1 MARLSMVEAINA
13 TLHEL
18 MDKDDRIV
26 VLGEDVGVDG
36 GVFRATVGLIEKFGA
51 MRVIDTPLAESCI
64 VGASIGMAIY
74 GMRPVAEIQF
84 EGFMFKAYDHIYSH
98 ASRMRKRSQ
107 GLYGVPLVIRAP
119 YGAGVRAL
127 EHHSDAPEVLFA
139 HLPGLKVVI
148 PSTPGDAK
156 GLLTSAIE
164 DPDTVIF
171 LEPKRLYRLF
181 KEEVPEGDHRVP
193 IGKARIAREGKDI
206 SIVTYGGM
214 VSVCEKAAQHVE
226 KEGVDAEVVDLR
238 TVWPFDIDAITSS
251 VKKTGRLVIVHEAPR
266 SFGVGA
272 EISAQVAERCLLSLL
287 APIKRV
293 TGYDVI
299 PPLAK
304 LEEYNYPDS
313 ERVVKAIHDTMQFE

>member
-1 MARLSMVEAINA
+1 
-13 TLHEL
+13 

-84 EGFMFKAYDHIYSH
+84 EGFLFKAYDHIYSH

-181 KEEVPEGDHRVP
+181 KEEVPDGDHRVP

-214 VSVCEKAAQHVE
+214 VSVCEKAAQHAE

-251 VKKTGRLVIVHEAPR
+251 VKKTGRLIIVHEAPR

-293 TGYDVI
+293 TGYDLI
-299 PPLAK
+299 PPLSK

-313 ERVVKAIHDTMQFE
+313 ERVVEAIHDTMQFE

>member
-1 MARLSMVEAINA
+1 MARLSMVEAINR

-18 MDKDDRIV
+18 MQKDERIV
-26 VLGEDVGVDG
+26 VMGEDVAVDG
-36 GVFRATVGLIEKFGA
+36 GVFRATVGLLDKFGSA
-51 MRVIDTPLAESCI
+51 RVIDTPLAESSI
-64 VGASIGMAIY
+64 VGTAIGMAIY

-84 EGFMFKAYDHIYSH
+84 EGFMFKGYDQVYSH
-98 ASRMRKRSQ
+98 AARMRKRSQ
-107 GLYGVPLVIRAP
+107 GLYEVPLVIRAP

-139 HLPGLKVVI
+139 HLPGMKVVI
-148 PSTPGDAK
+148 PSTPSDAK

-164 DPDTVIF
+164 DPDPVIF

-181 KEEVPEGDHRVP
+181 KEEVPDGDHRVP
-193 IGKARIAREGKDI
+193 IGDARIVREGKDI
-206 SIVTYGGM
+206 SVITYGGM
-214 VSVCEKAAQHVE
+214 VSVCERAAQHVE

-272 EISAQVAERCLLSLL
+272 EISAEVGERCLLSLL

-299 PPLAK
+299 PPLSK

-313 ERVVKAIHDTMQFE
+313 ERVVRAIHDTMEFE

>member
-18 MDKDDRIV
+18 MAKDDRIV

-36 GVFRATVGLIEKFGA
+36 GVFRATVGLLDKFGE

-64 VGASIGMAIY
+64 VGAAIGMAVY

-84 EGFMFKAYDHIYSH
+84 EGFMFKAYDHIYNH
-98 ASRMRKRSQ
+98 ASRLRKRSQ

-127 EHHSDAPEVLFA
+127 EHHSDAPEALFA

-148 PSTPGDAK
+148 PSTPSDAK

-164 DPDTVIF
+164 DPDTVIY

-181 KEEVPEGDHRVP
+181 KEEVPDGEYRVP
-193 IGKARIAREGKDI
+193 LGKGRVAREGKDI

-214 VSVCEKAAQHVE
+214 VSVCEKAAQHVAT
-226 KEGVDAEVVDLR
+226 EGVDAEVIDLR
-238 TVWPFDIDAITSS
+238 TVWPFDIDAITKS
-251 VKKTGRLVIVHEAPR
+251 VTKTGRLVICHEAPR

-272 EISAQVAERCLLSLL
+272 EIAAQVGERCLLSLL
-287 APIKRV
+287 APIRRV
-293 TGYDVI
+293 TGYDVV
-299 PPLAK
+299 PPLSK

-313 ERVVKAIHDTMQFE
+313 ERVVRAIHETMEY

>member
-18 MDKDDRIV
+18 MAKDDRIV

-36 GVFRATVGLIEKFGA
+36 GVFRATVGLLDKFGE

-64 VGASIGMAIY
+64 VGAAIGMAVY

-84 EGFMFKAYDHIYSH
+84 EGFMFKAYDHIYNH
-98 ASRMRKRSQ
+98 ASRLRKRSQ

-127 EHHSDAPEVLFA
+127 EHHSDAPEALFA

-148 PSTPGDAK
+148 PSTPSDAK

-164 DPDTVIF
+164 DPDTVIY

-181 KEEVPEGDHRVP
+181 KEEVPDGDYMVP
-193 IGKARIAREGKDI
+193 LGKARVAREGKDI
-206 SIVTYGGM
+206 SLVTYGGM
-214 VSVCEKAAQHVE
+214 VSVCEKAAQHVAT
-226 KEGVDAEVVDLR
+226 EGVDAEVIDLR
-238 TVWPFDIDAITSS
+238 TVWPFDIDAITKS
-251 VKKTGRLVIVHEAPR
+251 VIKTGRLVICHEAPR

-272 EISAQVAERCLLSLL
+272 EIAAQVGERCLLSLL
-287 APIKRV
+287 APIRRV
-293 TGYDVI
+293 TGYDVL
-299 PPLAK
+299 PPLSK

-313 ERVVKAIHDTMQFE
+313 ERVVRAIHETMEY

>member
-18 MDKDDRIV
+18 MANDDRIV

-36 GVFRATVGLIEKFGA
+36 GVFRVTAGLIEKFGA

-148 PSTPGDAK
+148 PSTPADAK
-156 GLLTSAIE
+156 GLLTSAVE

-181 KEEVPEGDHRVP
+181 KEEVPDGEHRVP
-193 IGKARIAREGKDI
+193 LGKARIAREGEDI

-226 KEGVDAEVVDLR
+226 KEGVDAEVIDLR

-272 EISAQVAERCLLSLL
+272 EIAALVAERCLLSLL

-299 PPLAK
+299 PPLSK

-313 ERVVKAIHDTMQFE
+313 ERVVKAIHDTVQFE

>member
-1 MARLSMVEAINA
+1 MARQSMIEAINA

-18 MDKDDRIV
+18 MAKDDRVV

-36 GVFRATVGLIEKFGA
+36 GVFRATVGLIEKFGKD
-51 MRVIDTPLAESCI
+51 RVVDTPLAESCI
-64 VGASIGMAIY
+64 VGMSIGMAIY
-74 GMRPVAEIQF
+74 GLRPIPEIQF
-84 EGFMFKAYDHIYSH
+84 EGFMFKAYDQLYSH

-107 GLYGVPLVIRAP
+107 GFFGVPMVLRAP

-127 EHHSDAPEVLFA
+127 EHHSDAPEVLFS

-148 PSTPGDAK
+148 PSTPSDAK
-156 GLLTSAIE
+156 GLLTSAVE

-181 KEEVPEGDHRVP
+181 KEEVPEGDYRIPLSEARVV
-193 IGKARIAREGKDI
+193 REGTDVTLI
-206 SIVTYGGM
+206 TYGGM

-226 KEGVDAEVVDLR
+226 NEGVSAEIIDLR
-238 TVWPFDIDAITSS
+238 TVWPFDIDAITTS
-251 VKKTGRLVIVHEAPR
+251 VNNTGRAVIVHEASR

-272 EISAQVAERCLLSLL
+272 EIAAQIAERSLLHLL

-293 TGYDVI
+293 TSYDI
-299 PPLAK
+299 TAPLSK
-304 LEEYNYPDS
+304 LEEYNYPDT
-313 ERVVKAIHDTMQFE
+313 ERVVRAIHSTMEF

>member
-1 MARLSMVEAINA
+1 MARLSMVEAINV

-18 MDKDDRIV
+18 MAKDEKIV

-64 VGASIGMAIY
+64 VGATIGMAIY

-84 EGFMFKAYDHIYSH
+84 EGFMFKAYDQVYSH

-148 PSTPGDAK
+148 PSTPPDAK

-181 KEEVPEGDHRVP
+181 KEEVPDGEHRVP
-193 IGKARIAREGKDI
+193 IGKARIAREGEDV

-226 KEGVDAEVVDLR
+226 KEGVDAEVIDLR

-251 VKKTGRLVIVHEAPR
+251 VRKTGRLIIVHEAPR

-272 EISAQVAERCLLSLL
+272 EIAAQVSERCLLSLL

-299 PPLAK
+299 PPLSK

-313 ERVVKAIHDTMQFE
+313 ERVVKAIHDTVQFE